1 MSLYKIPGYKKE
13 KDYSEE
19 IRRAASAGDTAG
31 AACFEEAR
39 NRKIAGERLNYPKTY
54 DYIDVGNKLRAGMEN
69 GASGAEIGELL
80 DARRHKANTNPALSS
95 FKNDEIQR
103 QGERYYFNKVN
114 GVGGNYENRPTYNP
128 KYESKLDEMLDRVL
142 SGEQFSYNPQN
153 DPAYRAYEK
162 QYTREGER
170 AMKDTLATLAAT
182 AGGMNS
188 NAVSAAAQANNY
200 YMKQLSDKIP
210 ELYSMAYDMYRN
222 QRNDERQN
230 LALISE
236 LDNNDFNRYLNN
248 MNIYQNDVAR
258 AENMYND
265 RYNQSRADDEW
276 RYGLEKDKK
285 NEENTRLWQML
296 QNGLVPTDSAAE
308 AAGFTPEQ
316 VKAIADIYASEIDY
330 NKNVRDMD
338 LRDRAL
344 DYAIQN
350 FNYNQMLKE
359 AAGAGTGGGSVGS
372 SGGRSSGGSGGS
384 GKGGGKSS
392 GKSGTETVKKASDNV
407 NISDI
412 IDYVNEP
419 YKASKGANGERRNM
433 RMANLGAPIV
443 NSGDTYAI
451 GKGRENEVIARVMS
465 KKGLTEKQALNVLRL
480 FGLNDE
486 EIRNALK

>member
-31 AACFEEAR
+31 AARFEEAR

-285 NEENTRLWQML
+285 NEENARLWQML

-384 GKGGGKSS
+384 GKGGGKSENGS
-392 GKSGTETVKKASDNV
+392 GAGKETSDEINIERIVGEINAPYKTGGKLSGDWREIAGFTSGIPIVKNGDKYKIKMGHEDEVISEVFSKGLSDEQTVKTL
-407 NISDI
+407 
-412 IDYVNEP
+412 
-419 YKASKGANGERRNM
+419 RT
-433 RMANLGAPIV
+433 LGLDDEYI
-443 NSGDTYAI
+443 
-451 GKGRENEVIARVMS
+451 
-465 KKGLTEKQALNVLRL
+465 KKILA
-480 FGLNDE
+480 
-486 EIRNALK
+486 

>member
-1 MSLYKIPGYKKE
+1 
-13 KDYSEE
+13 
-19 IRRAASAGDTAG
+19 
-31 AACFEEAR
+31 
-39 NRKIAGERLNYPKTY
+39 
-54 DYIDVGNKLRAGMEN
+54 
-69 GASGAEIGELL
+69 
-80 DARRHKANTNPALSS
+80 
-95 FKNDEIQR
+95 
-103 QGERYYFNKVN
+103 
-114 GVGGNYENRPTYNP
+114 
-128 KYESKLDEMLDRVL
+128 
-142 SGEQFSYNPQN
+142 
-153 DPAYRAYEK
+153 
-162 QYTREGER
+162 
-170 AMKDTLATLAAT
+170 MKDTLATLAAT

-359 AAGAGTGGGSVGS
+359 AAGAGTGGSSAGN
-372 SGGRSSGGSGGS
+372 SGGSSGGS
-384 GKGGGKSS
+384 GKGCGKSS
-392 GKSGTETVKKASDNV
+392 GKSETETVKKASDNV

>member
-1 MSLYKIPGYKKE
+1 
-13 KDYSEE
+13 
-19 IRRAASAGDTAG
+19 
-31 AACFEEAR
+31 
-39 NRKIAGERLNYPKTY
+39 
-54 DYIDVGNKLRAGMEN
+54 MEN

-103 QGERYYFNKVN
+103 QGERYYFNKMN

-359 AAGAGTGGGSVGS
+359 AAGAGTGGSSAGS
-372 SGGRSSGGSGGS
+372 SGGSSGGS